1 MYRRLGGAR
10 AVHSNYSNRRSP
22 ADGVSKTLLAAAYR
36 LADEFKEDVL
46 VVKPPD
52 GSIPFL
58 MLASEAEPW
67 HRDVGKLVTWRV
79 QP

>member
-1 MYRRLGGAR
+1 MHRIGG
-10 AVHSNYSNRRSP
+10 VKIMHSNRRSP
-22 ADGVSKTLLAAAYR
+22 LEDASKTLLAAAYR
-36 LADEFKEDVL
+36 LADEFREDVL

-79 QP
+79 EL